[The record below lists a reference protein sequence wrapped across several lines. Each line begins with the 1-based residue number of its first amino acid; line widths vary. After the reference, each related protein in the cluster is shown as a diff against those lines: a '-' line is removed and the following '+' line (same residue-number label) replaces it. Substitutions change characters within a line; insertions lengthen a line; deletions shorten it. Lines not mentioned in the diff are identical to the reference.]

1 MSEPSPWSK
10 GPSMKF
16 LDGKRR
22 YDCLYRHRKRGEFGW
37 TESVIGIT
45 AEKPSDCERRV
56 VQFISQRHRDVE
68 VEFIRIL
75 NVSDEMPIQTG
86 NPVETV
92 SQEKYDEIRE
102 QTMEKTEEE
111 RKERLREHGLWIP

>member
-1 MSEPSPWSK
+1 
-10 GPSMKF
+10 
-16 LDGKRR
+16 
-22 YDCLYRHRKRGEFGW
+22 
-37 TESVIGIT
+37 
-45 AEKPSDCERRV
+45 

-75 NVSDEMPIQTG
+75 NTSDEMPIQTG

-92 SQEKYDEIRE
+92 SEQKYLEIRE

-111 RKERLREHGLWIP
+111 RKERLRERGLWIP